1 MVHRDEKDPE
11 PSHASEFA
19 AQTYFVWL
27 AEASTSWGK
36 TLLGKW
42 FRERKTIW
50 NCLQPALLR
59 QYGSE
64 FQFSVNKQPISECV
78 SSFNVM
84 SSNQHRL
91 CSGNQ
96 EKVFLHS
103 WERRCFVPFYKF
115 LLLNCTSL
123 SVLLMIK
130 TSIHF
135 LALLNSSFNNIMSS
149 HMLPD
154 CNTQRSSKS
163 LYREWHFFFSDA
175 VWVYHCWRH
184 FSRWTVCL
192 KSQFAW
198 KYWVSSSAAEV
209 CQRSI

>member
-1 MVHRDEKDPE
+1 MSAIAQEFLSKLSAMPSNTNLCLFPDHSNIRDGFSVQLQEVESWGFSPAQPSSQPRGLSRHFSSENKKYKNINFVMVHRDDKPPE

-27 AEASTSWGK
+27 AEASTSWRK
-36 TLLGKW
+36 TLLSKW

-96 EKVFLHS
+96 KNILLHL
-103 WERRCFVPFYKF
+103 WERRCFVPFY
-115 LLLNCTSL
+115 
-123 SVLLMIK
+123 
-130 TSIHF
+130 
-135 LALLNSSFNNIMSS
+135 
-149 HMLPD
+149 
-154 CNTQRSSKS
+154 
-163 LYREWHFFFSDA
+163 
-175 VWVYHCWRH
+175 
-184 FSRWTVCL
+184 
-192 KSQFAW
+192 
-198 KYWVSSSAAEV
+198 
-209 CQRSI
+209 